1 MSSEMIVDSS
11 NPVSENLFNPTL
23 SLYIPSINEEMDVD
37 KLKLLFNNKKIGVVS
52 RVDFVF
58 NSKGVRQAFVHFSM
72 WFESDLTKDLQN
84 KIMDPKLNAMVKLD
98 NKVKNNFGNNNIILL
113 PNRCPREL
121 PNMDL
126 INSLQERIN
135 QLESKFKEL
144 SNKDDQIESN
154 GKRSRSSP

>member
-1 MSSEMIVDSS
+1 MTSAMSVDSF
-11 NPVSENLFNPTL
+11 NTFSENQFNPTL
-23 SLYIPSINEEMDVD
+23 SLYIPSISEEIDVD
-37 KLKLLFNNKKIGVVS
+37 SVKSLFNNNKIGVVS

-72 WFESDLTKDLQN
+72 WFETDLTKDLQN
-84 KIMDPKLNAMVKLD
+84 KIMDPKLNAMLKLD
-98 NKVKNNFGNNNIILL
+98 NKVKNKFGNNNIILL

-135 QLESKFKEL
+135 QLESKFLSLSSKDEQVEL
-144 SNKDDQIESN
+144 N
-154 GKRSRSSP
+154 GKRTRYSP

>member
-1 MSSEMIVDSS
+1 MIVDSS
-11 NPVSENLFNPTL
+11 NNVSENLFNPTL

>member
-11 NPVSENLFNPTL
+11 NNVSENLFNPTL